1 MPTKD
6 NILIDNFGRKITDL
20 RISITARCNFN
31 CLYCHNEGQGPV
43 KTAAA
48 YQNELSVKEIVQIV
62 RIAREFNITQVKLS
76 GGEPLIRKDC
86 EEIIAAIAPIVKV
99 SMVTNGSL
107 LAQKAA
113 SLKKAGLSRINVSLD
128 SMNPAI
134 FTSVRGGQIR
144 PVLEGIHKA
153 LEAGIYPVKLNMVI
167 FKNTVNEIEGLLGFV
182 RGHEGLKLQ
191 LIQYMPEIAGHKER
205 GIEIQEIKRYLAKRA
220 DRIDVRKMHHRR
232 IYYLAGAKVEV
243 VEPVENPEFCGNCQ
257 RLRVTANGYLKGCL
271 NRADDLVSIRNL
283 DDQGVCEAF
292 KQITRERVPYYF
304 NYLNSQK
311 QKIFA
316 SQ

>member
-1 MPTKD
+1 MLTHD
-6 NILIDNFGRKITDL
+6 NILVDNFGRKITDL
-20 RISITARCNFN
+20 RISITDRCNFN

-43 KTAAA
+43 KTISTRPD
-48 YQNELSVKEIVQIV
+48 ELSVEEILQTV
-62 RIAREFNITQVKLS
+62 RVAREFGITQVKLS

-86 EEIIAAIAPIVKV
+86 EDIIKGIAPIVKV

-107 LAQKAA
+107 LAQRAA
-113 SLKKAGLSRINVSLD
+113 SLKEAGLSRINVSLD

-134 FTSVRGGQIR
+134 FTSVRQGQIR

-153 LEAGIYPVKLNMVI
+153 LEVGIRPVKLNMVV

-182 RGHEGLKLQ
+182 RGHVGLKLQ
-191 LIQYMPEIAGHKER
+191 LIQYMPEIAGHEDR
-205 GIEIQEIKRYLAKRA
+205 GVEIQEVKRFLTKRA

-232 IYYLAGAKVEV
+232 IYYLAGTKVEV

-257 RLRVTANGYLKGCL
+257 RLRLTANGYLKGCL
-271 NRADDLVSIRNL
+271 NRTDDLVSIRNL
-283 DDQGVCEAF
+283 NDQEVREVF
-292 KQITRERVPYYF
+292 KQITRERMPYYF

-311 QKIFA
+311 QKVFA